1 MKPILFELG
10 SFRLHAFGLWVAM
23 GFLAGSWIAARRG
36 KAIGLDP
43 QAIQDL
49 VFPWLLVGGLI
60 GARILYVVSYW
71 QRDFAG
77 QPLGEVVA
85 IWKGGLVF
93 YGGLIG
99 ATVAGVVGIR
109 RKGMPLWPTAD
120 CLAIGVALGH
130 VFGRVACWFNGCC
143 YGRACTLPWAIHFPA
158 DHATG
163 GAAVHPSQL
172 YEAALNLLLCL
183 GLIVRQSRGG
193 HVPGQIFALYL
204 MAYAGIR
211 SFTEYFRGDYGVQSA
226 PASGVLTPGQTTSL
240 AIAAAGIA
248 VWLFRK
254 ARPDSSGAR

>member
-1 MKPILFELG
+1 
-10 SFRLHAFGLWVAM
+10 
-23 GFLAGSWIAARRG
+23 
-36 KAIGLDP
+36 
-43 QAIQDL
+43 
-49 VFPWLLVGGLI
+49 
-60 GARILYVVSYW
+60 
-71 QRDFAG
+71 
-77 QPLGEVVA
+77 
-85 IWKGGLVF
+85 
-93 YGGLIG
+93 
-99 ATVAGVVGIR
+99 
-109 RKGMPLWPTAD
+109 
-120 CLAIGVALGH
+120 
-130 VFGRVACWFNGCC
+130 
-143 YGRACTLPWAIHFPA
+143 AIHFPA

-240 AIAAAGIA
+240 VIAAAGIA